1 MSLLRTAPI
10 VSQLSALW
18 LWGNSSPSLRAAGL
32 ALALVSFVLLLTSRA
47 QLGSSFSVTPQ
58 ARALVSH
65 GIYSCIRHPM
75 YLFVDLTIVGIT
87 LALGIWYLLVIL
99 LVLIPLQVRNARK
112 ESRLLLEKFGATYEQ
127 YCRQTWF

>member
-1 MSLLRTAPI
+1 
-10 VSQLSALW
+10 
-18 LWGNSSPSLRAAGL
+18 
-32 ALALVSFVLLLTSRA
+32 
-47 QLGSSFSVTPQ
+47 
-58 ARALVSH
+58 
-65 GIYSCIRHPM
+65 M